1 MNANAHKF
9 NQVILTAGLNGA
21 MSNFGIR
28 TGGSP
33 SAAEGSAASNMD
45 DIHGFILEE
54 MSRRAVTDSSRKR
67 TNTGDTSIGM
77 DSPTRKRSRLL

>member
-1 MNANAHKF
+1 M
-9 NQVILTAGLNGA
+9 ISGLNGA

-28 TGGSP
+28 TSGSP

-54 MSRRAVTDSSRKR
+54 MSRRAVTDNSRKR
-67 TNTGDTSIGM
+67 TNTGDNAMGM

>member
-1 MNANAHKF
+1 M
-9 NQVILTAGLNGA
+9 IISGLNGA

-28 TGGSP
+28 NGSGSP
-33 SAAEGSAASNMD
+33 PSETDAGSNVD

-54 MSRRAVTDSSRKR
+54 MSRRCMADNARKR
-67 TNTGDTSIGM
+67 TSATSDANM